1 MATAQD
7 SDDMQL
13 QEAHQGEMMDN
24 RTLPRT
30 VIPASIQG
38 ETINIQHQNLV
49 TGDNYHAQEMVINIG
64 GKTKRKESPDFDLQS
79 VRRQL
84 MEEYKE
90 TRGKIPL
97 VPGMPEKFAKME
109 DLFVNLEIIEE
120 DQKPSGVICREMNSY
135 GDIVCIERLKE
146 KSEEKELVKRI
157 LVRGKPGAGKSTA
170 MSKLAYDWACKKQ
183 DSPISRFELVFAIA
197 INEIDTDTDLV
208 GIIQDQLLPDVSGD
222 GLRAYLQS
230 NASSVA
236 ILFDGYDEASADFHQ
251 CKAVRH
257 VLRSKSL
264 TEACVIVTT
273 RPNQVGTF
281 CRNYGSYLQ
290 VEVKGF
296 AENSRQKYV
305 KKFMQNKERNS
316 TDCALGFHD
325 LLAKSTRLLQLSSIP
340 IILSM
345 LCLLWVES
353 QTLPLSITALYT
365 CVIMHLARHK
375 YAKATTDDDMYDS
388 TEELHD
394 WVDKVLFHIGEIAII
409 GLLEDRLVFKAN
421 EFKKQHLEDAL
432 SLGVVVKQRQ
442 RSRTTVSNSVTFL
455 HKTFQE
461 ICAALYWSKLVDRDM
476 NTFKSYLCRITKRNV
491 FQMEYVLRFACGLSN
506 TAAEVILPH
515 VVQIMCQH
523 EWLRDNEGEIRSID
537 KNECQQLPLFL
548 LHEAELN
555 MKTNNQNQKLHALM
569 KPLYS
574 CVCIGEGKYSS
585 QEFLEILD
593 RYLDLQKET
602 MAKRGQGKSWLD
614 DVEKARIEVCQN
626 DKQAAKMICS
636 MPMLSALHVIENER
650 FSRTD
655 ITSFLNIL
663 PKQQFTGSSLSE
675 LFFKE
680 VFCDIQLF
688 SQFLSS
694 LPSLSNLTLAN
705 VFLRGTGTLI
715 NAITLPRLQELQIY
729 GHSKLALCYAKEFFR
744 LFSSLPSLTKLII
757 SGVFIRGEWSGVIS
771 YPSLKQIELVASW
784 WSDSVCTAIIS
795 EICRAGNLIENKIQC
810 SRHQES
816 IPSSEIC
823 LPFVKM
829 RFTDLKSGET
839 AKLLRAVKYMP
850 HIKHISLKAGESDN
864 RGEEECRELLESLQN
879 TQKCNCMKGNDSN
892 IELRASPYSSQ
903 LQELEFAGY
912 DIGDFI
918 DIFVRAYSYM
928 PHLKCLKLHCALEPH
943 QCEILFDGLIAAG
956 KRDSRGSPL
965 EVLTLRYSTLGY
977 SVGTLARAF
986 MYMPRLKSLDLDF
999 QQFNPSQFAT
1009 LLDGLIAVGKTMEHG
1024 LALESFKLFQQQIGD
1039 LVSKRTEAIM
1049 YMTRLRSL
1057 ELHGLCP
1064 TQSAVLFDGLV
1075 KACKQSNDGLPYESL
1090 TCDCAIGDSV
1100 SKLAQAYIYMK
1111 RLKTLNIS
1119 RLNPSQCAVLFDGFI
1134 VAGQRNESKM
1144 PLEVLD
1150 MSCNEIGD
1158 SVGKLAEAYMYMT
1171 GLKSLKLGRGYYT
1184 YVWKSY
1190 DGYRGLTPSQCAVLF
1205 DGFITAGQMLE
1216 QQSASRSDTQTDN
1229 QCPSPKELSIETL
1242 FLSCANNEIGQSVDK
1257 LCESLQYMPH
1267 LKLLNIRECKV
1278 TWDGKVLLKRF
1289 QKQLNAKFTLCD
1301 R

>member
-13 QEAHQGEMMDN
+13 QEARQGEMMDN
-24 RTLPRT
+24 RTLPRA

-64 GKTKRKESPDFDLQS
+64 GKAKQKESPDFDLQS

-97 VPGMPEKFAKME
+97 VPGMPEEFAKME

-120 DQKPSGVICREMNSY
+120 DQKPSGVICRDMNSY

-183 DSPISRFELVFAIA
+183 DSPISRFELVFAFA

-208 GIIQDQLLPDVSGD
+208 GIIQDQLLPDVSGE

-251 CKAVRH
+251 CKAVRN

-281 CRNYGSYLQ
+281 CLNYGSYLQ

-316 TDCALGFHD
+316 SDCVRSFLD

-375 YAKATTDDDMYDS
+375 YAKATTDDTYDS
-388 TEELHD
+388 TEELKD

-432 SLGVVVKQRQ
+432 SLDVVIKQRQ

-461 ICAALYWSKLVDRDM
+461 MSAALYWSKLVDRDM
-476 NTFKSYLCRITKRNV
+476 GTFKSYLSRITKRNI

-506 TAAEVILPH
+506 TAAEVILSH

-555 MKTNNQNQKLHALM
+555 MKTNCQNLHALM

-574 CVCIGEGKYSS
+574 CVCMGEGKYSS
-585 QEFLEILD
+585 QEFREILD
-593 RYLDLQKET
+593 RYLVLKKET
-602 MAKRGQGKSWLD
+602 MVKRGQGKSWLD

-626 DKQAAKMICS
+626 DEEAAKMLCS

-663 PKQQFTGSSLSE
+663 TKQQFTRSSLSE

-680 VFCDIQLF
+680 VFCRVQLF

-694 LPSLSNLTLAN
+694 LPSLSKLTLTS
-705 VFLRGTGTLI
+705 VFLHGELS

-729 GHSKLALCYAKEFFR
+729 GQSKLKFCYAIEFFL
-744 LFSSLPSLTKLII
+744 LFSSLPSPTKLII
-757 SGVFIRGEWSGVIS
+757 SGAFIRGEWSGVIS
-771 YPSLKQIELVASW
+771 YPSLKQIELVASR

-795 EICRAGNLIENKIQC
+795 EICRAATSIENRTQC
-810 SRHQES
+810 PTHQES
-816 IPSSEIC
+816 IPSSKIC
-823 LPFVKM
+823 FPLEKM
-829 RFTDLKSGET
+829 CFQDLSSGET
-839 AKLLRAVKYMP
+839 TELLRAMKYMP
-850 HIKHISLKAGESDN
+850 HIKHLRLNAV
-864 RGEEECRELLESLQN
+864 GEEECRELLESLQN
-879 TQKCNCMKGNDSN
+879 TQKCNCMTGNDSN
-892 IELRASPYSSQ
+892 IELSEESAYRSQ
-903 LQELEFAGY
+903 LEELHFRY
-912 DIGDFI
+912 VKGDFV
-918 DIFVRAYSYM
+918 DIFARAYSYM
-928 PHLKCLKLHCALEPH
+928 PHLKCLKLDSALEPH
-943 QCEILFDGLIAAG
+943 QCEILFNALIAAG
-956 KRDSRGSPL
+956 QRDSRGSPL
-965 EVLTLRYSTLGY
+965 EVLSLRYSTIGD

-986 MYMPRLKSLDLDF
+986 MYMPRLKSLDLDL

-1009 LLDGLIAVGKTMEHG
+1009 LLDGLIAAGKTFEYG
-1024 LALESFKLFQQQIGD
+1024 LALEFFKLFGSQIGAS
-1039 LVSKRTEAIM
+1039 VRSKPAEAIM
-1049 YMTRLRSL
+1049 NMTRLRSL
-1057 ELHGLCP
+1057 YLHGLSP
-1064 TQSAVLFDGLV
+1064 TQSAVLFEGLI
-1075 KACKQSNDGLPYESL
+1075 KAGKQFNDGLPYESL
-1090 TCDCAIGDSV
+1090 RCNCAIGDSV
-1100 SKLAQAYIYMK
+1100 SILAQAYMYMK
-1111 RLKTLNIS
+1111 RLKTLDIS

-1134 VAGQRNESKM
+1134 AAGKTDESKI

-1150 MSCNEIGD
+1150 VSCNEIGD
-1158 SVGKLAEAYMYMT
+1158 SVGKLAEAYMYFT
-1171 GLKSLKLGRGYYT
+1171 RLKSLELGFRYS
-1184 YVWKSY
+1184 WKTPSTN
-1190 DGYRGLTPSQCAVLF
+1190 RGLNPSQCAVLF

-1216 QQSASRSDTQTDN
+1216 QQSASGSDTQSDN
-1229 QCPSPKELSIETL
+1229 QCPSRKELSIETL
-1242 FLSCANNEIGQSVDK
+1242 SLGLANNDIGLSVDK

-1267 LKLLNIRECKV
+1267 LKLLNIAKCKL
-1278 TWDGKVLLKRF
+1278 TWDGKVLIKRF
-1289 QKQLNAKFTLCD
+1289 QKQLNAKFTIYD
-1301 R
+1301 